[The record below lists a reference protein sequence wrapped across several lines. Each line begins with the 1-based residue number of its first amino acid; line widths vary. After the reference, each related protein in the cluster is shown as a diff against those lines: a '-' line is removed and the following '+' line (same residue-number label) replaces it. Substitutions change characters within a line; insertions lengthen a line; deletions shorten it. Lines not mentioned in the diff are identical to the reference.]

1 MAIHKSLETGDHRSV
16 PQKNFYYSGQKCL
29 IDIVNFSYIIEAY
42 IKCKQK
48 NRLPWPFGS
57 LFFILEDV
65 EK

>member
-1 MAIHKSLETGDHRSV
+1 MAIHNALEADDHRSV
-16 PQKNFYYSGQKCL
+16 LLKNFYHSGQKYL
-29 IDIVNFSYIIEAY
+29 IHIVDFSYIIEAY

>member
-1 MAIHKSLETGDHRSV
+1 MAIHDSLWKRVTTDRCR
-16 PQKNFYYSGQKCL
+16 KNFYYSGQKCL